1 MVGAICRTVD
11 RQIICYLSSKNRQI
25 ICYMSDRHISTT
37 IRTDLR
43 LGAQKGHQANIG
55 SFKVIYVLLDRMEE
69 QGTGYSYYK

>member
-55 SFKVIYVLLDRMEE
+55 SFKVISRL
-69 QGTGYSYYK
+69 TG